1 MSSAKCM
8 YVCVYIYIYV
18 NTCNNKKRWWIW
30 EGKGGIHTH
39 SREQKNRSDTDAG
52 FMYEVLNNKIFSVSG
67 NISFVS
73 HFAVFKVK
81 PSRGGPNISESC
93 EGTEYILSAV
103 LHEYVVCFQELN
115 TSNIKITIRPTL
127 WHYKKRGMVLGLPKD
142 LRVLSHPL
150 QFDDGHFLQVEINTW
165 GEWLP
170 RTVTGLRRCHEVRIH
185 RSQHLEK
192 GVVEPTRKPQGE
204 SRPHWSKVRA
214 ASPDGL
220 CPRKQRDK
228 SVRWKQDLEFR
239 KYIKPFLSL

>member
-1 MSSAKCM
+1 MNLGGEGWNTHAFQRAEEQEWYRCRVHVWSSQQQSFFSAGQ
-8 YVCVYIYIYV
+8 YLFYIPFCSFQSKTI
-18 NTCNNKKRWWIW
+18 
-30 EGKGGIHTH
+30 KGRTKHL
-39 SREQKNRSDTDAG
+39 RELWRNW
-52 FMYEVLNNKIFSVSG
+52 
-67 NISFVS
+67 
-73 HFAVFKVK
+73 
-81 PSRGGPNISESC
+81 
-93 EGTEYILSAV
+93 YILSVV
-103 LHEYVVCFQELN
+103 LHDYIVCFQELN

-150 QFDDGHFLQVEINTW
+150 QFDNGHFLQVEINTW

-170 RTVTGLRRCHEVRIH
+170 RTVTGLRRCYEVRIH

-204 SRPHWSKVRA
+204 SRLHWSKVRA

-220 CPRKQRDK
+220 FLRKQRDK
-228 SVRWKQDLEFR
+228 SVKWKQDLKFR